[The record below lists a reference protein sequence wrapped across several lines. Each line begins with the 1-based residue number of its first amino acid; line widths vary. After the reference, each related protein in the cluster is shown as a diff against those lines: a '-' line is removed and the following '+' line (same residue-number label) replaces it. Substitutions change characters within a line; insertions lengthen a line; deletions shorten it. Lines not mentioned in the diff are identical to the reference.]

1 MHALGRPHNTPFLM
15 FWKVIFLP
23 KRTLWG
29 NVLIM
34 NTTRIITASA
44 AALAITIAASPLAS
58 ASTISKNDIETFGA
72 ELTRT
77 SVVTE
82 TLPQPDLD
90 TCTPASQGVL
100 EPVIVKS
107 IEFVPAGTEVLAP
120 VGDGEFKKVLT
131 TSDSYTADATF
142 RITGGSGIVEPTV
155 GSPRLGVADR
165 VVLDPNG
172 SVEFTRRIAT
182 DFSGEVFHHLG
193 AVIVPDCGQVNVPDA
208 ALKAWEL
215 PRIPVGDLDERMFR
229 AYEGWYLENANGVQ
243 SYLE

>member
-1 MHALGRPHNTPFLM
+1 
-15 FWKVIFLP
+15 
-23 KRTLWG
+23 
-29 NVLIM
+29 M
-34 NTTRIITASA
+34 NTTRLITASSA
-44 AALAITIAASPLAS
+44 AALAITIAASSSFAS
-58 ASTISKNDIETFGA
+58 ASTITKSDIENFGA

-82 TLPQPDLD
+82 TLPQPELD

-107 IEFVPAGTEVLAP
+107 IELVPAGTSVLAP
-120 VGDGEFKKVLT
+120 VGRDEYKKVAT
-131 TSDSYTADATF
+131 TVDSYTADVTF

-193 AVIVPDCGQVNVPDA
+193 AIIVPDCGQVNVPDSA
-208 ALKAWEL
+208 IAAWEL
-215 PRIPVGDLDERMFR
+215 PQIPVGDLNERMFR
-229 AYEGWYLENANGVQ
+229 AFNGWYLENANGVQ

>member
-1 MHALGRPHNTPFLM
+1 
-15 FWKVIFLP
+15 
-23 KRTLWG
+23 
-29 NVLIM
+29 M
-34 NTTRIITASA
+34 NTTRLITASSA
-44 AALAITIAASPLAS
+44 AALAITIAASSSFAS
-58 ASTISKNDIETFGA
+58 ASTITKSDIENFGA

-82 TLPQPDLD
+82 TLPQPELD

-107 IEFVPAGTEVLAP
+107 IELVPAGTSVLAP
-120 VGDGEFKKVLT
+120 VGRDEYKKVAT
-131 TSDSYTADATF
+131 TVDSYTADVTF

-165 VVLDPNG
+165 VILDPNG
-172 SVEFTRRIAT
+172 SVEFTRRIAS
-182 DFSGEVFHHLG
+182 DFSGEVFHFLG
-193 AVIVPDCGQVNVPDA
+193 AIIVPDCGQVNVPDS

-215 PRIPVGDLDERMFR
+215 PEIPVGDLNERTFI
-229 AYEGWYLENANGVQ
+229 AVEGWYLENRNGVQ

>member
-1 MHALGRPHNTPFLM
+1 
-15 FWKVIFLP
+15 
-23 KRTLWG
+23 
-29 NVLIM
+29 M

-58 ASTISKNDIETFGA
+58 ASTITKNDIENFGA

-90 TCTPASQGVL
+90 TCTPAAQGVL
-100 EPVIVKS
+100 EPVIVKN
-107 IEFVPAGTEVLAP
+107 IELVPAGTEVLAP
-120 VGDGEFKKVLT
+120 VGRGEYKKVLT

-142 RITGGSGIVEPTV
+142 KITGGSGIVEPTV

-165 VVLDPNG
+165 VVLDPDG

-193 AVIVPDCGQVNVPDA
+193 AVIVPDCGQVNVPDSSI
-208 ALKAWEL
+208 KAWEL
-215 PRIPVGDLDERMFR
+215 PRIPVGDLNERMFR
-229 AYEGWYLENANGVQ
+229 AFNGYYLENANGVQ